1 MDEQTKGETLIMEFI
16 VIARKLE
23 NGIVQY
29 GYDAYGD
36 GCRKIASELLEKYN
50 TPESVEELFSEKGIT
65 ALGKTDAES
74 QTEYSR
80 RNSLSF
86 SGSEDGMLGWFVDS
100 LFFYDSDN
108 VWYFIVAG
116 HDRLR
121 IKIPLEYVLLHPD
134 AVISDS
140 EERKILSERLI
151 SHILGAYHYTDP
163 QFALL
168 LSEKFP
174 EGVESI
180 RREVRQ
186 ADNPAQWLSYMY
198 PEIIEYF
205 DSPVSAATAK
215 DGTEITGFEIRK
227 KDNKKAEIKNNW
239 HRFAYDFMNASEGS
253 NCSQNR
259 TEDDFEL
266 FSIRS
271 DYYDAYSELSS
282 AICERIAVENWKTE
296 AENDR
301 YQLVNDKVYAKRAL
315 HDFLSKRHD
324 MAERIFG
331 KKSQVLS
338 AENSV
343 FAGEGVKMLREA
355 DLFDAEKNLGICEEM
370 KCREER
376 KIADAG
382 REKWEALTDLAD
394 AKVSGD
400 ATGVKKAMDRTTLAE
415 KSIAI
420 AEKEI
425 NGLNDQIA
433 HYDQIIKQSNQS
445 ITNIENELRKSREAV
460 AEACDDKNGV
470 DCDFDMIN
478 KAIMTAASRISS
490 HDSHI
495 ENSRRRIK
503 AAKVRMNEI
512 NERISQVQ
520 QRFQDVCD
528 RYVAIVQKEL

>member
-50 TPESVEELFSEKGIT
+50 TLESVEELFSEKGIT

-186 ADNPAQWLSYMY
+186 SDNPAFSY
-198 PEIIEYF
+198 
-205 DSPVSAATAK
+205 
-215 DGTEITGFEIRK
+215 
-227 KDNKKAEIKNNW
+227 
-239 HRFAYDFMNASEGS
+239 
-253 NCSQNR
+253 
-259 TEDDFEL
+259 
-266 FSIRS
+266 
-271 DYYDAYSELSS
+271 
-282 AICERIAVENWKTE
+282 
-296 AENDR
+296 
-301 YQLVNDKVYAKRAL
+301 
-315 HDFLSKRHD
+315 
-324 MAERIFG
+324 
-331 KKSQVLS
+331 
-338 AENSV
+338 
-343 FAGEGVKMLREA
+343 
-355 DLFDAEKNLGICEEM
+355 
-370 KCREER
+370 
-376 KIADAG
+376 
-382 REKWEALTDLAD
+382 
-394 AKVSGD
+394 
-400 ATGVKKAMDRTTLAE
+400 
-415 KSIAI
+415 
-420 AEKEI
+420 
-425 NGLNDQIA
+425 
-433 HYDQIIKQSNQS
+433 
-445 ITNIENELRKSREAV
+445 
-460 AEACDDKNGV
+460 
-470 DCDFDMIN
+470 
-478 KAIMTAASRISS
+478 
-490 HDSHI
+490 
-495 ENSRRRIK
+495 
-503 AAKVRMNEI
+503 
-512 NERISQVQ
+512 
-520 QRFQDVCD
+520 
-528 RYVAIVQKEL
+528 